1 MIIPNRGLFLV
12 YHGAAHHEAVNP
24 FKSIPG
30 IYDEEVGEAESMY
43 HWVKNRDDIDAILS
57 K

>member
-1 MIIPNRGLFLV
+1 
-12 YHGAAHHEAVNP
+12 VNP

-43 HWVKNRDDIDAILS
+43 HWVKNRDDIDAILN